1 MTKSDQHHY
10 NLQDYVNII
19 LNSEKRAI
27 PSSNQPVVSVDGG
40 NVGEPPKSG
49 GNKQVE
55 KHASGRKKSAWR
67 LVIVFVWVIILA
79 SMILIG
85 IKGWQ
90 VYQLMQVVNGD
101 FSNLEKFD
109 ISSLNSGSLEQ
120 VGTLLDKTHNDIA
133 TLHGQVQQWLGLG
146 KVLGWLPVYGGDLKN
161 SGDLLELGSDLTE
174 AGSQTYKA
182 ALPIWQSV
190 QANQGNLQADA
201 LTEEL
206 LNAQPA
212 LSEAQ
217 IALGQAELVRQRI
230 NINELTP
237 TTGAFIKSVDAYLSS
252 FKDGL
257 SLALSIPVLMGEGK
271 DGPKTYLILIQN
283 EDELRP
289 TGGFITAVGKIV
301 IENGKLISWNIED
314 SYSVDDINKAY
325 PSAPWQLQS
334 FMNIPIMTFRDSN
347 WFPDFPTAVMWA
359 RYLYAYT
366 DTSPLNGMIT
376 IDQHVLKTLLSVTGP
391 LYVDEIN
398 TTVSSDNVEQ
408 IMRMQ
413 KVQPPADQRTSNWS
427 RKQFMTPIAGAILNK
442 ISSGQGLFWEQLLKA
457 MKGELDQRHILVDLN
472 DQALSKLLMKRG
484 WDGSVTRSDGDFLMV
499 IDTNMGYN
507 KTNAVVG
514 SNLIYD
520 VGLTD
525 LTNPSSNLAVVH
537 HNSAQGPTEGCQQG
551 SASIDRS
558 NLEYWYPIDRCYFDY
573 LRVYSPAGTQLK
585 SATPHA
591 VSRDAMTMLD
601 ENVPPRVD
609 ILDESIQGLQG
620 FGTLLVVP
628 TGQSVETDF
637 QFNLPAG
644 ILKSDLILRDL
655 VYQLK
660 VQKQPGTEAIPITVR
675 VHLPQG
681 SKIRSVGP
689 EGFITDGNNLLFNLA
704 LSEDVYIRIEFQP

>member
-1 MTKSDQHHY
+1 M
-10 NLQDYVNII
+10 
-19 LNSEKRAI
+19 E
-27 PSSNQPVVSVDGG
+27 
-40 NVGEPPKSG
+40 
-49 GNKQVE
+49 
-55 KHASGRKKSAWR
+55 
-67 LVIVFVWVIILA
+67 ILA
-79 SMILIG
+79 IWKSWTFLPLIRG
-85 IKGWQ
+85 HLSKLAHCWIKRTTIF
-90 VYQLMQVVNGD
+90 V
-101 FSNLEKFD
+101 
-109 ISSLNSGSLEQ
+109 
-120 VGTLLDKTHNDIA
+120 
-133 TLHGQVQQWLGLG
+133 TLHGQVQPWLGLG
-146 KVLGWLPVYGGDLKN
+146 QALGWLPVYGGDLKN
-161 SGDLLELGSDLTE
+161 SGDLLELGSDLTL
-174 AGSQTYKA
+174 AGSQTYKTA
-182 ALPIWQSV
+182 FPIWQSV
-190 QANQGNLQADA
+190 HANQGNLQADA

-212 LSEAQ
+212 LSDAQ
-217 IALGQAELVRQRI
+217 MTLGQAELVRQRI

-237 TTGAFIKSVDAYLSS
+237 TTGALLKSVDAYLSS
-252 FKDGL
+252 FNDGL
-257 SLALSIPVLMGEGK
+257 SLALSIPALMGEGK

-289 TGGFITAVGKIV
+289 TGGFITAVGKV
-301 IENGKLISWNIED
+301 EIENGKLISWNIED

-359 RYLYAYT
+359 RYLYGYT
-366 DTSPLNGMIT
+366 DTSPLNGVIT

-391 LYVDEIN
+391 LYVDEIK

-413 KVQPPADQRTSNWS
+413 KVQPPADQRNPNWS

-442 ISSGQGLFWEQLLKA
+442 ISSGQGLSWEQLLKA
-457 MKGELDQRHILVDLN
+457 MTGELDQRHILVDLN
-472 DQALSKLLMKRG
+472 DPALSKLLMKRG
-484 WDGSVTRSDGDFLMV
+484 WDGSVARSDGDFLMV
-499 IDTNMGYN
+499 IDTNVGYN

-520 VGLTD
+520 VDLTD
-525 LTNPSSNLAVVH
+525 LTGPSSNLAVVH
-537 HNSAQGPTEGCQQG
+537 HNSAQGPTEVCQQG
-551 SASIDRS
+551 SADIDRS
-558 NLEYWYPIDRCYFDY
+558 NLEYWYPVDRCYFDY
-573 LRVYSPAGTQLK
+573 LRVYLPAGTQLK

-591 VSRDAMTMLD
+591 VSSNAMIMLD
-601 ENVPPRVD
+601 QNVPPRVD
-609 ILDESIQGLQG
+609 VLDESIQGLQG

-644 ILKSDLILRDL
+644 VLKSDLILRDL
-655 VYQLK
+655 IYQLK

-689 EGFITDGNNLLFNLA
+689 DGSITDGNNLLFNLA
-704 LSEDVYIRIEFQP
+704 LSEDINIRIEFHP